1 MEPALDPAVFARLRR
16 ASTATIQ
23 SQLFKR
29 GLRDMFLFGLRPMN
43 PESASFAG
51 EAYTLRYIPARED
64 LDVLDV
70 FDDPAHPQR
79 AAVEAVP
86 PGQVLVM
93 DCRQDA
99 RAASGGNILMTRLQA
114 RGVAAMV
121 TDASVRD
128 SPAIAGLELPVYCA
142 GVSATVNLVL
152 HHAVDVQVP
161 IGCAGVPVYPGD
173 VVVGDAEGVVVVPR
187 HLAEE
192 VSHAAVQQEELEEFI
207 LGRIQSGQP
216 LRGNYPPDERTLA
229 EFSELHPSAPDV
241 STNGSTPHVQI
252 PPENDG
258 KVHL

>member
-1 MEPALDPAVFARLRR
+1 MEPALDPEVLARLRR

-29 GLRDMFLFGLRPMN
+29 GLRDMFLFGLGPMN
-43 PESASFAG
+43 PSSASFAG
-51 EAYTLRYIPARED
+51 EAFTLRYIPARED

-70 FDDPAHPQR
+70 FEDPEHPQR

-86 PGQVLVM
+86 PGHVLVM
-93 DCRQDA
+93 DCRQDP
-99 RAASGGNILMTRLQA
+99 RAASGGNILMTRLLA

-121 TDASVRD
+121 TDGSVRD
-128 SPAIAGLELPVYCA
+128 SPAIADLDLPVFAA

-161 IGCAGVPVYPGD
+161 IGCAGVAVYPGD
-173 VVVGDAEGVVVVPR
+173 IVVGDAEGVVVVPR

-192 VSHAAVQQEELEEFI
+192 VSQAAVEQEELEEFI
-207 LGRIQSGQP
+207 LARIQAGHP
-216 LRGNYPPDERTLA
+216 LRGNYPPDEQTLA
-229 EFSELHPSAPDV
+229 EFSELRKAVPEASP
-241 STNGSTPHVQI
+241 NGTPNVQI
-252 PPENDG
+252 SPENDG